1 MRSCALEVVVS
12 GRVLGLG
19 QFLRVQE
26 FPVRVR

>member
-1 MRSCALEVVVS
+1 MRSCELEGVVPE
-12 GRVLGLG
+12 RVLGLG